1 MTEIKC
7 AERSGW
13 MSRRRLLASA
23 IGAAVLLG
31 PFTVQPAAAGGDYFI
46 AEVLDFQALGNDEYR
61 LELRQMTPTYGS
73 KSVPTDPLVIYLR
86 HDEAAMRGA
95 REVASREKYL
105 AVIEFLKRQISQSAI
120 IQFGFWGSGV
130 IPIDG
135 KPGEFQSNSL
145 TVEEPG
151 IVFSWHRAV

>member
-1 MTEIKC
+1 MIRMTI
-7 AERSGW
+7 SGVI
-13 MSRRRLLASA
+13 LLVLSLFASPP
-23 IGAAVLLG
+23 AV
-31 PFTVQPAAAGGDYFI
+31 AGGDYFE
-46 AEVLDFQALGNDEYR
+46 AKVLDFQALGNDEYR
-61 LELRQMTPTYGS
+61 LVLRQMTPMYGS

-95 REVASREKYL
+95 REEVASKEKYL
-105 AVIEFLKRQISQSAI
+105 AAIDLLKRQIAQSTI
-120 IQFGFWGSGV
+120 IQFGFWGSGI

>member
-1 MTEIKC
+1 MIRKTI
-7 AERSGW
+7 SGVI
-13 MSRRRLLASA
+13 LLVFSLFASPSA
-23 IGAAVLLG
+23 L
-31 PFTVQPAAAGGDYFI
+31 AGGDYFE

-61 LELRQMTPTYGS
+61 LVLRQMTPMYGS
-73 KSVPTDPLVIYLR
+73 KSVPADPLVIYLR

-95 REVASREKYL
+95 REEVASREKYL
-105 AVIEFLKRQISQSAI
+105 AAIEFLKRQISQSAI

>member
-1 MTEIKC
+1 MARNKI
-7 AERSGW
+7 AR
-13 MSRRRLLASA
+13 
-23 IGAAVLLG
+23 VLLIVLG
-31 PFTVQPAAAGGDYFI
+31 ILVSTPAAAGGDYFT
-46 AEVLDFQALGNDEYR
+46 AEVLDFRALGNDEYR
-61 LELRQMTPTYGS
+61 IVLRQMTSIYGS

-95 REVASREKYL
+95 REEVASTEKYL
-105 AVIEFLKRQISQSAI
+105 AAIEFLKRQIAQSAI

>member
-1 MTEIKC
+1 MALNI
-7 AERSGW
+7 
-13 MSRRRLLASA
+13 LARVVW
-23 IGAAVLLG
+23 IVLGILVS
-31 PFTVQPAAAGGDYFI
+31 TPAAAGGDYFT
-46 AEVLDFQALGNDEYR
+46 AEVLDFRALGNDEYR
-61 LELRQMTPTYGS
+61 IVLRQMTAMYGS

-95 REVASREKYL
+95 REEVASKEKYL
-105 AVIEFLKRQISQSAI
+105 AAIDLLKRQIAQAAI

>member
-1 MTEIKC
+1 MIRK
-7 AERSGW
+7 
-13 MSRRRLLASA
+13 A
-23 IGAAVLLG
+23 IARVLLIVLA
-31 PFTVQPAAAGGDYFI
+31 FFVSAPAVAGGDYFT
-46 AEVLDFQALGNDEYR
+46 AEVLDFRALGNDEYR
-61 LELRQMTPTYGS
+61 IVLRQMTPIYGS
-73 KSVPTDPLVIYLR
+73 KSVSTDPLVIYLR

-95 REVASREKYL
+95 REKVASKEKYL
-105 AVIEFLKRQISQSAI
+105 AAIDLLKRQISQSTI

>member
-1 MTEIKC
+1 MIRMTI
-7 AERSGW
+7 SGVI
-13 MSRRRLLASA
+13 LLVLSLFASPP
-23 IGAAVLLG
+23 AV
-31 PFTVQPAAAGGDYFI
+31 AGGDYFE
-46 AEVLDFQALGNDEYR
+46 AKVLDFQALGNDEYR
-61 LELRQMTPTYGS
+61 LVLRQMTPMYGS

-95 REVASREKYL
+95 REEGASKEKYL
-105 AVIEFLKRQISQSAI
+105 AAIDLLKRQIAQSTI
-120 IQFGFWGSGV
+120 IQFGFWGSGI

>member
-1 MTEIKC
+1 
-7 AERSGW
+7 
-13 MSRRRLLASA
+13 LALA
-23 IGAAVLLG
+23 MARNKIARVLLIVLG
-31 PFTVQPAAAGGDYFI
+31 ILVSTPAAAGGDYFT
-46 AEVLDFQALGNDEYR
+46 AEVLDFRALGNDVYR
-61 LELRQMTPTYGS
+61 IVLRQMTPIYGS

-95 REVASREKYL
+95 REEVASTEKYL
-105 AVIEFLKRQISQSAI
+105 AAIEFLKRQIAQSAI